1 MTFIHPLL
9 LAGLVLIGIPVLI
22 HLIMQQKPKH
32 LLFPAFRFLLQK
44 HRTNQRRLRLRHL
57 LLLALRIALVAGIC
71 LALARPR
78 LFSERLNL
86 SSDSPVAVVLVFDT
100 SPSMD
105 YRLAERSRLDEAR
118 RRANELLDEL
128 PEGSHVAVLDSADLG
143 GEWLDS
149 VARARDQVAHL
160 QVRHA
165 NAPVTRQV
173 VQAYRLLDGLA
184 QQPDPVAG
192 TPPRFLYVFSD
203 RTAESWDAREVQGL
217 QPAPAANINAVFV
230 DVGVDKPADLAVTD
244 LELARQVV
252 GSDDRLEAYATV
264 QATGVDADTFL
275 TFSVDGETPGEQR
288 PVRLRAGESRKLTF
302 DRDASGLKPGPHRV
316 EVRLANSDSLPFD
329 DVRFATF
336 EVRSGRK
343 LLALADNPRDAR
355 AWRLALDTHRVFR
368 CDVRPTAAAR
378 SLEPKALLADYRA
391 VCLIDVADPGALW
404 PMLEAYVPK
413 GGRLAVVPGD
423 DRTLNRDAYDGP
435 EARRLLPGRLNKVVT
450 AEDPSGV
457 PWSDNDPPHLFLTPF
472 REWKKTGNIDFFAP
486 ENLPRAYRYWD
497 VTPAADATTIVTYAD
512 GPKRPALLERAA
524 GEGRVL
530 LFTTGLDGR
539 QDEGRFWWNNYL
551 ETTSSFYPV
560 LVNQAVAYLVGDAEA
575 PNFNFVSGQ
584 AVTVPLPA
592 EPRFPLYTLE
602 GPGLAAAE
610 ASVPRAEDQKQL
622 QITQAVVPG
631 NYTVYDG
638 NHQVTAGFSVND
650 RPEECQLGRDPDSV
664 KTIEALLGPNT
675 VLAVGHTTSLR
686 TALQGHWRQPVELFP
701 WLMIAL
707 LLALALENL
716 LANKFYRRPAGEA

>member
-32 LLFPAFRFLLQK
+32 LPFPAFRFLLQK

-57 LLLALRIALVAGIC
+57 LLLALRIALVAGLC

-78 LFSERLNL
+78 LFNERLNL
-86 SSDSPVAVVLVFDT
+86 SSDSPVAAALVFDT
-100 SPSMD
+100 SYSME
-105 YRLAERSRLDEAR
+105 YRVADRTRLDEAK

-128 PEGSHVAVLDSADLG
+128 PEGSRVAVLDSADLG

-149 VARARDQVAHL
+149 VARARDAVARL
-160 QVRHA
+160 QLRHA
-165 NAPVTRQV
+165 NAAVTRQV

-184 QQPDPVAG
+184 QQPDPAGG

-203 RTAESWDAREVQGL
+203 RTPESWDEREVQSL

-230 DVGVDKPADLAVTD
+230 DVGVDKPADLAVTN
-244 LELARQVV
+244 LELPRQVL
-252 GSDDRLEAYATV
+252 GSDDRLEVYATV

-288 PVRLRAGESRKLTF
+288 PLQLRAGQSRKLTF
-302 DRDASGLKPGPHRV
+302 ERDASGLKPGPHRV

-336 EVRSGRK
+336 EVRTGRK
-343 LLALADNPRDAR
+343 VLAIADDPKDAR
-355 AWRLALDTHRVFR
+355 PWKFALDTHRAFH
-368 CDVRPTAAAR
+368 CDVLPADKAGA
-378 SLEPKALLADYRA
+378 LDPKKLLADYRA
-391 VCLIDVADPGALW
+391 VCLIDVADPRGFWGL
-404 PMLEAYVPK
+404 LEAYVRK
-413 GGRLAVVPGD
+413 GGRLAVVPGNDSKLKPVAYND
-423 DRTLNRDAYDGP
+423 DPAAL
-435 EARRLLPGRLNKVVT
+435 RLLPAQFSQILT
-450 AEDPSGV
+450 AEDEAGV
-457 PWSDNDPPHLFLTPF
+457 PWNENGPPHLFLTPF
-472 REWKKTGNIDFFAP
+472 REWRRTASVDFYTPAL
-486 ENLPRAYRYWD
+486 LPRAKHYWD
-497 VTPAADATTIVTYAD
+497 VKPADKDATVIVSYAD
-512 GPKRPALLERAA
+512 GHPALVERVA

-530 LFTTGLDGR
+530 LFTTGLDAHR
-539 QDEGRFWWNNYL
+539 EKERAWWNNYL
-551 ETTSSFYPV
+551 ESSFYPV
-560 LVNQAVAYLVGDAEA
+560 LVNEAVAYLAGDAEA

-584 AVTVPLPA
+584 AVSVPLPA
-592 EPRFPLYTLE
+592 EPRFPLYVLE

-610 ASVPRAEDQKQL
+610 ATVPRADDQQQL

-638 NHQVTAGFSVND
+638 NHQVTAGFSLNV
-650 RPEECQLGRDPDSV
+650 RPEECQLGRDPDTV
-664 KTIEALLGPNT
+664 KKIEALLGPKT
-675 VLAVGHTTSLR
+675 VLAVGHTTSLH

-707 LLALALENL
+707 LLALAVENL

>member
-1 MTFIHPLL
+1 MSFIHPLL
-9 LAGLVLIGIPVLI
+9 LGGLVLIGIPVLI

-32 LLFPAFRFLLQK
+32 LLFPALRFLLQK

-57 LLLALRIALVAGIC
+57 LLLALRIALVAGLC

-100 SPSMD
+100 SYSME
-105 YRLAERSRLDEAR
+105 YRVAERSRLDEAK

-128 PEGSHVAVLDSADLG
+128 PEGSRVAVLDSADLG

-160 QVRHA
+160 QLRHA

-173 VQAYRLLDGLA
+173 VQAYRLLDALA
-184 QQPDPVAG
+184 REPDPAAG

-203 RTAESWDAREVQGL
+203 RTPESWDERDVQGL
-217 QPAPAANINAVFV
+217 PPAPAANINAVFV
-230 DVGVDKPADLAVTD
+230 DVGVDKPADLAVTN
-244 LELARQVV
+244 LELPRQAV
-252 GSDDRLEAYATV
+252 GADDRLEVFATV

-288 PVRLRAGESRKLTF
+288 PVRVRAGESRKLTF
-302 DRDASGLKPGPHRV
+302 ERDASGLKPGPHRV
-316 EVRLANSDSLPFD
+316 EVRLGTNDSLPFA

-343 LLALADNPRDAR
+343 VLVIADNPRDAR
-355 AWRLALDTHRVFR
+355 PWKFALDTHRAFR
-368 CDVRPTAAAR
+368 CEVLPTEKAGT
-378 SLEPKALLADYRA
+378 LDPKKLLADYCA
-391 VCLIDVADPGALW
+391 VCLIDVTDPGGLW
-404 PMLEAYVPK
+404 GLLEAYVQK
-413 GGRLAVVPGD
+413 GGRLAVLPGD
-423 DRTLNRDAYDGP
+423 DTKLKPAAYNDDH
-435 EARRLLPGRLNKVVT
+435 AAQRLLPGRFGKVLT

-457 PWSDNDPPHLFLTPF
+457 PWAENGPPHLLLAPF
-472 REWKKTGNIDFFAP
+472 REWKRTAAVDFYTP
-486 ENLPRAYRYWD
+486 SLLPRAKHYWD
-497 VTPAADATTIVTYAD
+497 VVPAESGATVIVNYAD
-512 GPKRPALLERAA
+512 GHPALVERAV

-530 LFTTGLDGR
+530 LFTTGFDAR
-539 QDEGRFWWNNYL
+539 QVNQRAWWNNYL
-551 ETTSSFYPV
+551 ESSFYPV
-560 LVNQAVAYLVGDAEA
+560 LVNQAIAYLIGDAEE

-610 ASVPRAEDQKQL
+610 ATVPRAEDQKQL

-638 NHQVTAGFSVND
+638 NHQVTGGFSVNV
-650 RPEECQLGRDPDSV
+650 RSEECQLSRDPDTV
-664 KTIEALLGPNT
+664 KKIETLLGPNT
-675 VLAVGHTTSLR
+675 VLAVGHATSLR